1 MFDIFI
7 YVVFWTVFAAGFVVT
22 FRILQSI
29 EIERIFKK
37 YRLFEIKAAYLII
50 SILVGYLLAKFL
62 IDVIHIFPWN

>member
-7 YVVFWTVFAAGFVVT
+7 YVLFWTVFAAGFVVT
-22 FRILQSI
+22 FRILQAI